1 MLTPAPR
8 TLRGR
13 ATRDR
18 IVGAATVLIGTM
30 GVRATALEDVCAE
43 ARVSKSQLYHYFSN
57 KEGLARAVVARQTE
71 RVLAAQ
77 MPPLEHLDSW
87 QGIMEWF
94 ERLVALQERRKGI
107 GGCPIGSLASEL
119 ADHDEAARSDL
130 VTSFDR
136 WQGYLVRGLEQMQQR
151 GELAAEA
158 DPQTLALAT
167 MASIQG
173 GLVLTR
179 TQRSTRPLRVALDAA
194 LAYLRLFDRPEPAK
208 TAGAPTV
215 SHTG

>member
-1 MLTPAPR
+1 MNVVPR
-8 TLRGR
+8 TERGR

-18 IVGAATVLIGTM
+18 IVASAANLIGTR
-30 GVRATALEDVCAE
+30 GVRGTSLDGILAAAQ
-43 ARVSKSQLYHYFSN
+43 VSKSQLYHYFSS
-57 KEGLARAVVARQTE
+57 KEDLARAVVARQTE

-77 MPPLEHLDSW
+77 MPDLDHLDSW
-87 QGIMEWF
+87 QSIAEWF
-94 ERLVALQERRKGI
+94 DRLVALQERRHCM
-107 GGCPIGSLASEL
+107 GGCPLGSLASEL
-119 ADHDEAARSDL
+119 ADHDEAARTDL
-130 VTSFDR
+130 VTSFER

-158 DPQTLALAT
+158 DSQTLALAT

-194 LAYLRLFDRPEPAK
+194 LAYLHLFDRPEPAK